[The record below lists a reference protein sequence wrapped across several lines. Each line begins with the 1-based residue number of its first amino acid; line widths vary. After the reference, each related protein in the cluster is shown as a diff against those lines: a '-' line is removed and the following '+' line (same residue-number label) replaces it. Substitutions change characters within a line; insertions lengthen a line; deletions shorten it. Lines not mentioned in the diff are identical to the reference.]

1 MSQGEIKNK
10 LKGTEEGQ
18 SLRHICYTMRTHAL
32 NRTSNICRLLA
43 VITKWTVKDVLI
55 VAVYVE
61 VLRVPAQRYPRNTP
75 ISRQQVVSI

>member
-10 LKGTEEGQ
+10 LKETEEGQ
-18 SLRHICYTMRTHAL
+18 SLRHCYAMRTHAL